1 MQIRGFIICD
11 VCLFVP
17 NGITMRSLDFS
28 TFNIISYP
36 NGFGGGDDVRNVE
49 FHYIENGGN
58 IFLSHCFIDF
68 IYQLIAVCKLFG
80 SNNLMTI
87 LDENL
92 MTWAIV
98 QLATLHIENQLD

>member
-1 MQIRGFIICD
+1 
-11 VCLFVP
+11 
-17 NGITMRSLDFS
+17 MRRFDSS
-28 TFNIISYP
+28 TLNIISYS
-36 NGFGGGDDVRNVE
+36 NGFGGGDDVINIE
-49 FHYIENGGN
+49 FYNIENGGN
-58 IFLSHCFIDF
+58 IFLFHCFIDL

-80 SNNLMTI
+80 SNNFMTI